1 MGANPASWPIT
12 VFLSIYSCT
21 SYFIFGSTDRVSSTG
36 SLRQSGK
43 FMIRREILDDVYT
56 RVRHV
61 TNDDHCRRWLGLDEL
76 LDVIEIAPS
85 DGIKGVPPALADFFR
100 EIPLT
105 GSLHSAEFAFSSH
118 QRLYGE
124 FRARIQ
130 WQDYQASGNS
140 N

>member
-1 MGANPASWPIT
+1 
-12 VFLSIYSCT
+12 
-21 SYFIFGSTDRVSSTG
+21 
-36 SLRQSGK
+36 
-43 FMIRREILDDVYT
+43 MIRREILDDVYT

-61 TNDDHCRRWLGLDEL
+61 TNADHCRRWLGLDEL
-76 LDVIEIAPS
+76 LDVIEIAPN
-85 DGIKGVPPALADFFR
+85 DGIKGVPPALADFFS
-100 EIPLT
+100 ETPIT
-105 GSLHSAEFAFSSH
+105 GSLHSAKFAFCFH